1 MNNFIDAAI
10 HRSRTTMLLMAMV
23 VIAGLA
29 ARAAIPIANEP
40 HIEVPFFVVG
50 IYHEGIAPEDAE
62 RLLVM
67 PMEIELRKVE
77 GVKELSAY
85 ASEGLANLMVEF
97 DADYDLDQALL
108 DVREAV
114 NRGKPKLP
122 STAEEPVVS
131 ERTTEDFPI
140 IQINL
145 VGDDVPER
153 TIYNLAIALR
163 DDLEAI
169 PSVLQAEMQ
178 GHREEVL
185 EAIIDP
191 TALEAYRIS
200 SEELISTLMRNNRL
214 IPAGSI
220 DTGQGRFAVKVP
232 SLIEDARDLFD
243 LPIRASGD
251 TVVTLQDVATVRR
264 TFKDR
269 TNYARVNGRNTIS
282 LKVSQ
287 RANANIID
295 TIDQV
300 KAVVER
306 HRPNM
311 PSKVDVFYS
320 QDQAPFAR
328 AQVTEL
334 QGNILTALAL
344 VMVLVVAAMGLR
356 SGIIV
361 GIGIPVSFLFSLVFI
376 YLLGYTFNFMV
387 MFGMLLGLGMLIDGA
402 IVVTEYADRKMTEG
416 FDRRSAYAMAAKRMF
431 WPVTASVA
439 TTLAAFLP
447 LMFWPGIPG
456 KFMRYLPVTV
466 FTVLTG
472 SLVYALLFGPTLGA
486 LFGKAGARDAKAV
499 ATLKQLE
506 DGDPT
511 KLKSIT
517 GVYARLLSY
526 ASRYAV
532 ITMALIFGALFG
544 TFWAYGEYGK
554 GMIFFSDP
562 DPKFAQVAVRARG
575 NLSAEE
581 INTLVY
587 EVEQEVLQV
596 SGIKGINAQTLLTGG
611 PSRSG
616 FDRIG
621 SIFVELHDENE
632 RDRKGA
638 EIFEEIRQ
646 RTSTLAGIQVEVQK
660 MEQGPPVGKPI
671 QIQFS
676 SYNRALL
683 EPAVTQVRE
692 FMDTLP
698 EIVDA
703 DDTRSLPGIEWRL
716 TVDRAQA
723 ALYGADVS
731 LVGIAVQLV
740 TNGVMVGEYRP
751 EKSDDAVDIRVRY
764 PADQRG
770 VNALN
775 DLRIT
780 TANGMVPISNFVTRE
795 PSPNVD
801 TLQRIDGIPVE
812 FIRANVVDGV
822 LADDVVGQLQAW
834 VREQTFHPDLNI
846 RFRGANEEQAESMAF
861 VQGAFLMSLLLM
873 FVLLVTQFNSIYQA
887 LLILLAV
894 VMSTAGVLLG
904 LIIMQTPFSAILT
917 GVGIVALAGIVV
929 NNNIVLIDTYNH
941 LKREHP
947 ELDYVALIVRT
958 GAQRLRPVML
968 TTVTTIFG
976 LLPLASNLSIDL
988 VNRTIVYG
996 GQLSSFWVP
1005 LSQAIVS
1012 GLTFATLLTLLATP
1026 AMLALPHQL
1035 KGIMLLWR
1043 RWYRRQLRAR
1053 GWGPGRRRI
1062 TVSHS
1067 PTTDTGA

>member
-1 MNNFIDAAI
+1 MNSFVDTAI
-10 HRSRTTMLLMAMV
+10 ARSRTTLLVMLMV
-23 VIAGLA
+23 IVAGLA
-29 ARAAIPIANEP
+29 ARSAIPIANEP
-40 HIEVPFFVVG
+40 HIEVPFFMVG
-50 IYHEGIAPEDAE
+50 IYHEGISPEDSE
-62 RLLVM
+62 RLLAL

-77 GVKELSAY
+77 GVKELTAY
-85 ASEGLANLMVEF
+85 ASEGSASLLVEF
-97 DADYDLDQALL
+97 DANYDLDQALL

-114 NRGKPKLP
+114 NRAKPKLP
-122 STAEEPVVS
+122 STAEEPFVR
-131 ERTTEDFPI
+131 EQTTDDFPI

-153 TIYNLAIALR
+153 TLYDIALTLR
-163 DDLEAI
+163 DDIEAI
-169 PSVLQAEMQ
+169 PSVLEAEMV

-185 EAIIDP
+185 EAVIDP

-200 SEELISTLMRNNRL
+200 NEELISTLMRNNRL

-220 DTGQGRFAVKVP
+220 DTGMGRFSVKVP
-232 SLIEDARDLFD
+232 SIIEDARDLFD

-251 TVVTLQDVATVRR
+251 TVVTLADVATIRR

-269 TNYARVNGRNTIS
+269 VSYARVDGRNAIS
-282 LKVSQ
+282 LKVTK
-287 RANANIID
+287 RANANVVE
-295 TIDQV
+295 TIDLV
-300 KAVVER
+300 RRVVER
-306 HRPNM
+306 QRPNM
-311 PSKVDVFYS
+311 PSAVEVFYS

-328 AQVTEL
+328 SQVSEL

-361 GIGIPVSFLFSLVFI
+361 GIGIPISFLFSLIFI

-416 FDRRSAYAMAAKRMF
+416 FDRRAAYAMAAKRMF

-447 LMFWPGIPG
+447 LLFWPGIPG

-466 FTVLTG
+466 FTVLIG

-486 LFGKAGARDAKAV
+486 LFGKAGTRDAKAM

-506 DGDPT
+506 EGDPT
-511 KLKSIT
+511 RLPTLT
-517 GVYARLLSY
+517 GLYARLLAY
-526 ASRYAV
+526 ATRYAIV
-532 ITMALIFGALFG
+532 TMSLVVAILAT
-544 TFWAYGEYGK
+544 TFWAYGQFGR

-587 EVEQEVLQV
+587 EVEQEILQV
-596 SGIKGINAQTLLTGG
+596 RGIKGTNTQTLLTGG

-621 SIFVELHDENE
+621 SIFIELHDENE

-638 EIFEEIRQ
+638 VIFDEIRA
-646 RTSTLAGIQVEVQK
+646 RTAGLAGIQVEVQK

-683 EPAVTQVRE
+683 EPAVAQVRA

-698 EIVDA
+698 EIIDT

-740 TNGVMVGEYRP
+740 TNGVLVGEYRP
-751 EKSDDAVDIRVRY
+751 EKADDAVDIRVRF
-764 PADQRG
+764 PLEERG
-770 VNALN
+770 INAMD
-775 DLRIT
+775 DLRIAT
-780 TANGMVPISNFVTRE
+780 PQGLVPISNFVTRT

-801 TLQRIDGIPVE
+801 TLQRINGIPVE
-812 FIRANVVDGV
+812 FIRANVAEGV
-822 LADDVVGQLQAW
+822 LADSVVREIQAW
-834 VREQTFHPDLNI
+834 LEDQPFSPALTI
-846 RFRGANEEQAESMAF
+846 QFRGANEEQEESMAF
-861 VQGAFLMSLLLM
+861 VQAAFLLSLLLM
-873 FVLLVTQFNSIYQA
+873 FVLLVTQFNSIYQS

-904 LIIMQTPFSAILT
+904 LLILKAPFSAILS
-917 GVGIVALAGIVV
+917 GVGVVALAGIVV
-929 NNNIVLIDTYNH
+929 NNNIILIDTYNH
-941 LKREHP
+941 LRREHP
-947 ELDYVALIVRT
+947 QLDYVSLIVRT

-968 TTVTTIFG
+968 TTVTTVFG
-976 LLPLASNLSIDL
+976 LLPLASNFSIDL

-1012 GLTFATLLTLLATP
+1012 GLTFATLLTLIATP
-1026 AMLALPHQL
+1026 AMLALPHQI
-1035 KGIMLLWR
+1035 KGLYVQTR
-1043 RWYRRQLRAR
+1043 RRVRRQLRAR
-1053 GWGPGRRRI
+1053 GWTRKE
-1062 TVSHS
+1062 SF
-1067 PTTDTGA
+1067 TTTSESASG